1 MIIFITYYLFSPL
14 VKTFNRIDNKGHIK
28 EINNLFKK
36 IFSNEET
43 LVFSI
48 LVISAFLILFFLGSI
63 LTPFLISIIFAYL
76 LIGMQ
81 SRFESYGLKSSIA
94 LFLTYSIF
102 LLLGIAL
109 MVWLAPL
116 LYQQLQAIVLEVPK
130 WLSSFRLFAQDIPAR
145 YPDLV
150 SSDQITVFL
159 ESLSG
164 QISTLS
170 QDFIKASIAGIQN
183 TATIAIN
190 LILLPILVF
199 FFLCDRETIISGFL
213 SILPKERRMLKNVW
227 VEMDE
232 QLSNY
237 ARGKAIEI
245 VIVGVA
251 AAIIF
256 IYFDLEYVALLSVLV
271 GFSVLIPF
279 LGAFIVTI
287 PVAVVGLLQ
296 LGLTFEFSLLM
307 ASYLALQILDG
318 NLLVPI
324 LFSDAV
330 KLHPVAIILAV
341 FVFGSLF
348 GFWGVFFA
356 IPIATLIKAI
366 WNAWPAMLTD

>member
-1 MIIFITYYLFSPL
+1 MLE
-14 VKTFNRIDNKGHIK
+14 

-43 LVFSI
+43 LVFSL
-48 LVISAFLILFFLGSI
+48 LVISAFLILFFLGTI

-81 SRFESYGLKSSIA
+81 SRFESLGIKSSIA
-94 LFLTYSIF
+94 LFLTYSTF
-102 LLLGIAL
+102 LLLGITL

-116 LYQQLQAIVLEVPK
+116 VYQQMQAIVLEVPK
-130 WLSSFRLFAQDIPAR
+130 WLNSFILFAQDIPAK

-164 QISTLS
+164 QITTLS
-170 QDFIKASIAGIQN
+170 QDFVKASITGIQN

-199 FFLCDRETIISGFL
+199 FFLCDRESIISGFL

-227 VEMDE
+227 AEMDE

-245 VIVGVA
+245 VIVGTA

-256 IYFDLEYVALLSVLV
+256 MYFDLEYVALLSVLV

-287 PVAVVGLLQ
+287 PVAAVGLLQ
-296 LGLTFEFSLLM
+296 FNLTFEFWLLM
-307 ASYLALQILDG
+307 GSYLALQVLDG

-330 KLHPVAIILAV
+330 KLHPVVIILAV
-341 FVFGSLF
+341 FVFGGLF

-366 WNAWPAMLTD
+366 WNAWPEKLAN